1 MEKGRAMKFDLHLH
15 TSRHSPDSIM
25 PPQLMV
31 RRAREIGLDGVV
43 ITEHDWLWTED
54 ELDELRAAEPGL
66 VVLAGIEVTTRQGHF
81 LAYGV
86 TDPFAVPN
94 GIDVTDLCHEVHR
107 QGGAVVAAHPYRW
120 NQPFDDILR
129 EQRPDLDGLELMSN
143 NMDAD
148 TRRRA
153 AELNGRLRL
162 AGLGNS
168 DAHRVETLG
177 CCYTEFGAPVRDL
190 CDLVEAIRAGKT
202 APFDRGATGESAP
215 SRARSAAV

>member
-1 MEKGRAMKFDLHLH
+1 MKFDLHLH

-25 PPQLMV
+25 APQLMV

-43 ITEHDWLWTED
+43 ITEHDWLWTEE
-54 ELDELRAAEPGL
+54 ELDELRALGPGL
-66 VVLAGIEVTTRQGHF
+66 VVLAGIEVSTRQGHF

-86 TDPFAVPN
+86 TDPFALPH
-94 GIDVTDLCHEVHR
+94 GIGVAELCREVHR

-120 NQPFDDILR
+120 NQPFDDILAT
-129 EQRPDLDGLELMSN
+129 ERPDLDGLELMSN

-153 AELNGRLRL
+153 AQLNERLKL

-177 CCYTEFGAPVRDL
+177 CCYTEFAATIRDMG
-190 CDLVEAIRAGKT
+190 DLVEAIRGRKT
-202 APFDRGATGESAP
+202 APVERV
-215 SRARSAAV
+215 AAVA

>member
-1 MEKGRAMKFDLHLH
+1 MKFDLHLH

-25 PPQLMV
+25 HPQNMLV
-31 RRAREIGLDGVV
+31 RAREIGLDGVV

-66 VVLAGIEVTTRQGHF
+66 VVLAGVEVTTRQGHF
-81 LAYGV
+81 LAYGL

-94 GIDVTDLCHEVHR
+94 GIGVAQLCREVHR

-129 EQRPDLDGLELMSN
+129 NERPELDGIEMMSN
-143 NMDAD
+143 NMDAE

-153 AELNGRLRL
+153 AEVNRRLRL

-177 CCYTEFGAPVRDL
+177 CCYTEFGAPVRDVR
-190 CDLVEAIRAGKT
+190 DLVEAIRARKT
-202 APFDRGATGESAP
+202 APFDR
-215 SRARSAAV
+215 AANL

>member
-1 MEKGRAMKFDLHLH
+1 MKFDLHLH

-25 PPQLMV
+25 PAEVMV
-31 RRAREIGLDGVV
+31 GRAREIGLDGVV

-54 ELDELRAAEPGL
+54 ELDELRADAKGL
-66 VVLAGIEVTTRQGHF
+66 VVLAGVEVSTRQGHF
-81 LAYGV
+81 LAYGI

-94 GIDVTDLCHEVHR
+94 GIGVAELCREVHR

-129 EQRPDLDGLELMSN
+129 NERPELDGLELMSN

-153 AELNGRLRL
+153 ADLNGRLRL

-168 DAHRVETLG
+168 DAHRIETLG
-177 CCYTEFGAPVRDL
+177 CCYTEFAAPVRDVR
-190 CDLVEAIRAGKT
+190 DLVEAIRARQT
-202 APFDRGATGESAP
+202 TPFDR
-215 SRARSAAV
+215 AANP